1 MCVAV
6 DQMLEEGREQG
17 HERGLSEGRS
27 LEKEFLILKML
38 KNNLSIDQIAA
49 ITDKTADEIQAIAE
63 NQKPN
68 TTP

>member
-1 MCVAV
+1 
-6 DQMLEEGREQG
+6 MLEEGRKQG

-49 ITDKTADEIQAIAE
+49 ITDKTADEIQAITE
-63 NQKPN
+63 NQKPP